1 MLTIEIDP
9 CPTLPF
15 RPHRPNKRR
24 VDVDLLSTVVLKS
37 KKLGH
42 SLFLYSLLIILTLTA
57 QDRAICASV
66 SPLSRRAMASLRWK
80 SESLGLRPE
89 RTPFCIARFRP
100 SPVRSGINSRSN
112 SAMAGSMVTS
122 KRSGRAPRF
131 GDYQRR
137 FECEGAH
144 VWLLRV
150 SRSRKRVTVFEDHC
164 LPVALLIPRRFSSA
178 AICRADGK
186 WATAKIGLT
195 RSASSPP

>member
-1 MLTIEIDP
+1 
-9 CPTLPF
+9 
-15 RPHRPNKRR
+15 
-24 VDVDLLSTVVLKS
+24 
-37 KKLGH
+37 
-42 SLFLYSLLIILTLTA
+42 
-57 QDRAICASV
+57 
-66 SPLSRRAMASLRWK
+66 
-80 SESLGLRPE
+80 
-89 RTPFCIARFRP
+89 
-100 SPVRSGINSRSN
+100 VRSGINSRSN

-122 KRSGRAPRF
+122 KQSGRAPRF

-137 FECEGAH
+137 FECEGDH